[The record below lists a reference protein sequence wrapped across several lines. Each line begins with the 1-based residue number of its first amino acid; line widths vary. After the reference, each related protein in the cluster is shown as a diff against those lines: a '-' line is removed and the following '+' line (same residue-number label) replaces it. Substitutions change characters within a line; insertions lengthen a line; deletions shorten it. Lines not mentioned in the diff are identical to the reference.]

1 MISETTVGIQTLIG
15 VVQVLA
21 SVIAAVASAFA
32 VKWAKEAVDQMRLN
46 AQHDKIQHLID
57 TQRDARQYLELFFKS
72 YVPSELVPQQQAPN
86 SSEFIGAI
94 RNMSS
99 LFKLLKDNHASSHFA
114 TLASA
119 LSEMTL
125 IPPNQTGTNI
135 VRMLNN
141 ITQEGVT
148 QFYWDAF
155 DVKHPAL
162 ANGQSIKEIA
172 RELTTTDFPILTAYY
187 MCCVMLVND
196 FASARIQLFLQ
207 SNPA

>member
-1 MISETTVGIQTLIG
+1 MISETTGGIQTVIG
-15 VVQVLA
+15 VVQAVA
-21 SVIAAVASAFA
+21 SGTAAVASAFA

-46 AQHDKIQHLID
+46 ARHDKIQHLID

-72 YVPSELVPQQQAPN
+72 YIPSELVPQQQAPN
-86 SSEFIGAI
+86 SSEFISAI

-99 LFKLLKDNHASSHFA
+99 LLKLLKDDYASTRFA

-141 ITQEGVT
+141 ITQDGVT

-155 DVKHPAL
+155 DVEHPAL
-162 ANGQSIKEIA
+162 TTGQSIKEIA
-172 RELTTTDFPILTAYY
+172 RDLTSTNFDILTAYY

-207 SNPA
+207 SNRA